1 MSSKVKNTI
10 IISSI
15 LIFIIVAG
23 GIFNYVILK
32 GKIDDRNTKIKNLKK
47 YEMDTEAL
55 TRSLIDLQKRSAQ
68 LDSVLALRK
77 HNIPFNINQTDF
89 YDFVNKVSSG
99 FSEYSFVNMEYV
111 ENTREKGFDIFNY
124 TLDGVAEFRD
134 LYNLIYSIEESK
146 LLKKINTMILANNIN
161 VDPDGTPHFLVNYK
175 FNVEVYSSSDDR
187 FAIKNYVENDLK
199 PYPVYDYFY
208 PLIRSEIVPNRD
220 ELFDVQT
227 GQLLALIPDG
237 AFLTDASGRTYLLW
251 EGDQVYLGY
260 LTEIDFKNSR
270 VHFIVNK
277 GGIIEKITLE
287 LSKEKK
293 QSK

>member
-1 MSSKVKNTI
+1 
-10 IISSI
+10 
-15 LIFIIVAG
+15 
-23 GIFNYVILK
+23 
-32 GKIDDRNTKIKNLKK
+32 
-47 YEMDTEAL
+47 
-55 TRSLIDLQKRSAQ
+55 
-68 LDSVLALRK
+68 
-77 HNIPFNINQTDF
+77 
-89 YDFVNKVSSG
+89 
-99 FSEYSFVNMEYV
+99 MEYV

-161 VDPDGTPHFLVNYK
+161 VDTDGTPHYLVNYK

-208 PLIRSEIVPNRD
+208 PLIRSEIVPNSS
-220 ELFDVQT
+220 ELLDVQT

-237 AFLTDASGRTYLLW
+237 AFLSDASGRTYLLW

-260 LTEIDFKNSR
+260 LTEIDFKKSQ